1 MRSRDDT
8 IRATRPKAGPDCAI
22 VPLAIAATAP
32 GGAGWEFVHVAIDDA
47 DADRL
52 AGWD

>member
-8 IRATRPKAGPDCAI
+8 TRATRPKAGAGLCH
-22 VPLAIAATAP
+22 LATGDRRDRA

-52 AGWD
+52 AG